1 MKNRST
7 CTSNT
12 KHPGVIPLFS
22 FSHKWHFYQQ
32 EENEVELPSHDALPL
47 NIFSASLK
55 ISVIIQIAQQ
65 VVTLSRDHWKLHLDR
80 GMWKK
85 GVNGTAL
92 HFLLCIHSTF
102 ISHKGCSSQALH
114 CFILTVVLN
123 QLHFTDTVN
132 KKNCEREC
140 PESGAVKNPSAL
152 YFCLICSPFFPR
164 NDKEQTPCSTA

>member
-1 MKNRST
+1 M
-7 CTSNT
+7 
-12 KHPGVIPLFS
+12 
-22 FSHKWHFYQQ
+22 
-32 EENEVELPSHDALPL
+32 
-47 NIFSASLK
+47 
-55 ISVIIQIAQQ
+55 
-65 VVTLSRDHWKLHLDR
+65 TLSRDHWKLHLDR

-140 PESGAVKNPSAL
+140 PESGAVKNPSSL

-164 NDKEQTPCSTA
+164 NDKEQTPCSTAWKLNGWGWIEAISQLQTLKSSQGNAAYSHQTDCPSSVQGDSCPLSYPEFSSYFTALIPTCSF